1 MPRHDARLTKCPLT
15 AVGRGAR
22 VEAVLPVGRWCS
34 LPDSDFPGE
43 SGLSGEGEN
52 LMDSGSI
59 LEINP

>member
-1 MPRHDARLTKCPLT
+1 M
-15 AVGRGAR
+15 
-22 VEAVLPVGRWCS
+22 EAVLPVGRWCS